1 MCACV
6 RLYCGECVGDN
17 KSQSR
22 RRVHCAR
29 ACSSAKPSCSV
40 LRTFFRK
47 ACTFHKKTISTAGGG
62 FNMMMSKSVDVPR
75 YFNMLILQLDYVS
88 FVLNIFKCLICEIIV
103 VNFRE
108 QPIITRTL
116 YFFISLCP
124 PFRFSFLFFELPLI
138 YDIFVVSFVDQI
150 INIFINTFMIFFKGF
165 SSSSVTTLSFPWV
178 DDYRFYKPCKFLRVR
193 IIIIEQLINS

>member
-88 FVLNIFKCLICEIIV
+88 FVLNIFKCFYTCTYPDEFTSLLKIMIIINMNIC
-103 VNFRE
+103 
-108 QPIITRTL
+108 
-116 YFFISLCP
+116 SLCKGCSASNP
-124 PFRFSFLFFELPLI
+124 LMLYVFEAG
-138 YDIFVVSFVDQI
+138 DQH
-150 INIFINTFMIFFKGF
+150 
-165 SSSSVTTLSFPWV
+165 
-178 DDYRFYKPCKFLRVR
+178 PCELR
-193 IIIIEQLINS
+193 